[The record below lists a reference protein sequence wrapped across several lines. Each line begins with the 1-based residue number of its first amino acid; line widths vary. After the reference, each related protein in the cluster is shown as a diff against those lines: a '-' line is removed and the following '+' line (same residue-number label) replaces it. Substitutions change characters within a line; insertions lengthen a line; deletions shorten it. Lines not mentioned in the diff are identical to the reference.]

1 MSSADQQGST
11 ATTGQPHLQQQDLS
25 KLDITKLTPLSP
37 EVISRQATINIGTIG
52 HVAHGKSTV
61 VKAISGV
68 QTVRFK
74 NELERNITIKLEPMS
89 TELINTLTS
98 DSEALKRFIQKT
110 HERYKP
116 TVYVGCTISASAAV
130 TAGDGKGRRK
140 RKLSDE
146 AQAMSPLKMG
156 DCSSQMK
163 QAKIM
168 DFFNKSPPL
177 RGATIKTEEK
187 HTETVSAKRDSAE
200 IRQEKI
206 ETACKKE
213 VELRASH
220 TSSPAGRQ
228 RGITNP
234 VEATATARQTVEAFV
249 KSMSES
255 PSRSRIEDSTA
266 KERRTAVF
274 RRVSMHELP
283 SSSPFK
289 KPQAKESIK
298 TMQKT
303 EKPHTASSSGGG
315 KKEFHKKPSPPSEE
329 YEVESIKDI
338 QIVKSDPHFL
348 IKWKGYDN
356 SHDTWEPLEH
366 LRSCNML
373 NDFLEKQLDLV
384 RDVVMEIEE
393 QVEQSEE
400 YLEVLD
406 SHRSGLKTVYEIFT
420 EYEQYDWSQVC
431 ADLIVMAKLKIHK
444 SHRKNI
450 WKRIVQAKCWELS
463 FNKRHQQLLLLQR
476 FETLINSQEPTCKV
490 MVINDVDLDE
500 PPSNFT
506 YLQTNVA
513 SEGIAIPN
521 DPPYGCTCNPCNWRA
536 DSCCGKMA
544 GGRFAYNSSKRRLAL
559 KPGAPIYECNRRCS
573 CGPDCPNRVVQHG
586 SRCNLTLFKTNN
598 GRGWGVRTNVVICE
612 GQYISEYCGEVI
624 AYEEA
629 EKRGREYDA
638 VGRTY
643 LFDLDFNGADN
654 LYTLDA
660 AYYGNISRFYNH
672 SCDPNCGIW
681 SVWIDCLDPNLPRLA
696 FFALRRIEAGEELTF
711 NYHSQFGGQNN
722 NAASGG
728 ATAVAA
734 AIADSMAYDVAR
746 TNSCP
751 SVQAASNGP
760 SSPNGLNQAN
770 SGKPPTPRKNVT
782 IPTECLCGS
791 ANCRKFI
798 F

>member
-1 MSSADQQGST
+1 MSSADQQSST

-74 NELERNITIKLEPMS
+74 NELERNITIKLEHLPPEVIHRV
-89 TELINTLTS
+89 TT
-98 DSEALKRFIQKT
+98 DSEALKEFIKKT

-116 TVYVGCTISASAAV
+116 TGYVGCPKPPDV
-130 TAGDGKGRRK
+130 TTSNGKGQRK

-146 AQAMSPLKMG
+146 TLTMSPVKMG

-177 RGATIKTEEK
+177 RVATIKTDAD
-187 HTETVSAKRDSAE
+187 TETANAKLDSAS
-200 IRQEKI
+200 IKQEKI
-206 ETACKKE
+206 DE
-213 VELRASH
+213 VSRDSRK
-220 TSSPAGRQ
+220 SPGPQ
-228 RGITNP
+228 EGITNP
-234 VEATATARQTVEAFV
+234 AKATVTERQTGEKFV
-249 KSMSES
+249 KSMSAS
-255 PSRSRIEDSTA
+255 PSRSPLANEQRI
-266 KERRTAVF
+266 AVF
-274 RRVSMHELP
+274 RRVSMHDLP
-283 SSSPFK
+283 SASPFK
-289 KPQAKESIK
+289 KPQAKDSAKSMPKAKIPK
-298 TMQKT
+298 KSSAS
-303 EKPHTASSSGGG
+303 PSCSSSSSGGR
-315 KKEFHKKPSPPSEE
+315 KKSHKKASSVEE
-329 YEVESIKDI
+329 YEVESIVDI
-338 QIVKSDPHFL
+338 QIVQSDPYFL
-348 IKWKGYDN
+348 IKWKGYDA

-384 RDVVMEIEE
+384 RDVVTEIEKEIEE
-393 QVEQSEE
+393 CDE
-400 YLEVLD
+400 YLQVLR
-406 SHRSGLKTVYEIFT
+406 SHQSGLKTVYEIFT

-431 ADLIVMAKLKIHK
+431 ADLIVVAKLKMNK

-450 WKRIVQAKCWELS
+450 WQRIVQAKCWELS

-476 FETLINSQEPTCKV
+476 FERLINSQEPTCKV
-490 MVINDVDLDE
+490 IVINDQDLDE

-506 YLQTNVA
+506 YLRTNIA
-513 SEGIAIPN
+513 TEGIAIPN

-544 GGRFAYNSSKRRLAL
+544 GGRFAYSSGKRRLAL
-559 KPGAPIYECNRRCS
+559 KPGAPIYECNKRCS
-573 CGPDCPNRVVQHG
+573 CGPECPNRVVQHG

-598 GRGWGVRTNVVICE
+598 GRGWGVRTNVVIYE

-660 AYYGNISRFYNH
+660 ARYGNISRFYNH

-696 FFALRRIEAGEELTF
+696 FFALRRIEPGEELTF
-711 NYHSQFGGQNN
+711 NYHSQIGGQSS
-722 NAASGG
+722 NAASSG
-728 ATAVAA
+728 AGSVP
-734 AIADSMAYDVAR
+734 DEVEK
-746 TNSCP
+746 TNGSS
-751 SVQAASNGP
+751 SVQAPANGCT
-760 SSPNGLNQAN
+760 PNGLKQSN
-770 SGKPPTPRKNVT
+770 SSNIPSPRKNVS

>member
-1 MSSADQQGST
+1 MSSTDQQAST

-74 NELERNITIKLEPMS
+74 NELERNITIKLELLSP
-89 TELINTLTS
+89 ELIHKLTT
-98 DSEALKRFIQKT
+98 DSEALKGFIKKT

-116 TVYVGCTISASAAV
+116 MGYASCLRGTSPTVATSN
-130 TAGDGKGRRK
+130 GKGQRK

-146 AQAMSPLKMG
+146 ALAISPSKLG
-156 DCSSQMK
+156 DFSSQMK

-177 RGATIKTEEK
+177 RVATITTEAN
-187 HTETVSAKRDSAE
+187 TEVANAKQDSAE
-200 IRQEKI
+200 IKQDNI
-206 ETACKKE
+206 EAACKAE
-213 VELRASH
+213 VLSMGSR
-220 TSSPAGRQ
+220 TSLPAGLRKE
-228 RGITNP
+228 GIMNP
-234 VEATATARQTVEAFV
+234 GEATATKRQTIEGFVGRRSMGEAA
-249 KSMSES
+249 S
-255 PSRSRIEDSTA
+255 PSRSSSDSATNEQRI
-266 KERRTAVF
+266 AVF

-283 SSSPFK
+283 CS
-289 KPQAKESIK
+289 
-298 TMQKT
+298 
-303 EKPHTASSSGGG
+303 
-315 KKEFHKKPSPPSEE
+315 SPPSTKSKSKVKTPQSSSAKPSSCSSSRGAPKKSHKKSSDEE
-329 YEVESIKDI
+329 YEVRSIEDI
-338 QIVKSDPHFL
+338 QIVRSDPYFL
-348 IKWKGYDN
+348 IKWKGYDD
-356 SHDTWEPLEH
+356 SHATWEPLEH

-373 NDFLEKQLDLV
+373 NDFLQEQLDRV
-384 RDVVMEIEE
+384 KDVVAEIEE
-393 QVEQSEE
+393 QIEQCEE
-400 YLEVLD
+400 YLQVL
-406 SHRSGLKTVYEIFT
+406 HTHQSGLKTAYEIFT

-431 ADLIVMAKLKIHK
+431 ADLIVMAKLKMHK

-450 WKRIVQAKCWELS
+450 WNRIVQAKCWELS

-476 FETLINSQEPTCKV
+476 FENLINSQEPTCKV
-490 MVINDVDLDE
+490 IVINDQDLDE

-506 YLQTNVA
+506 YLRTNIA
-513 SEGIAIPN
+513 TEGIAIPN
-521 DPPYGCTCNPCNWRA
+521 DPPYGCMCNPCNSRA
-536 DSCCGKMA
+536 ESCCGKMA
-544 GGRFAYNSSKRRLAL
+544 GGRFAYSSGKRRLAL
-559 KPGAPIYECNRRCS
+559 KPGAPIYECNKRCS

-598 GRGWGVRTNVVICE
+598 GRGWGVRTNVVIYE

-660 AYYGNISRFYNH
+660 ARYGNISRFYNH

-681 SVWIDCLDPNLPRLA
+681 SVWIDCLDPNLPLLA
-696 FFALRRIEAGEELTF
+696 FFALRRIEPGEELTF
-711 NYHSQFGGQNN
+711 NYHSQIGGQSSSS
-722 NAASGG
+722 AASDGPASG
-728 ATAVAA
+728 SVP
-734 AIADSMAYDVAR
+734 DEVEK
-746 TNSCP
+746 TNGLP
-751 SVQAASNGP
+751 SVQSASNVC
-760 SSPNGLNQAN
+760 SPNSKLKQSN
-770 SGKPPTPRKNVT
+770 SSHPPTPRKNVS